1 MPDSNIEEKIREML
15 VEMGDDQLLAEFDGA
30 VKAFDERDRRIDET
44 LDELTT
50 EVDEL
55 LLRMDALE
63 ARDELSEDE
72 ISVDGSN
79 KLC

>member
-30 VKAFDERDRRIDET
+30 VKAFDERDRRIDKT